1 MTKDQIIARGRE
13 ASAVLENEAFKSA
26 MSALKSSVLTEWKKC
41 PIRDQQGQVLLL
53 QLAKLTDKFEAMLT
67 GMVET
72 GQYELK
78 KLELDSV
85 RDEPAARR
93 FMRKVL
99 PG

>member
-13 ASAVLENEAFKSA
+13 AAAVLENGAFKSA
-26 MSALKSSVLTEWKKC
+26 MSVLKSSVQSEWKKC
-41 PIRDQQGQVLLL
+41 PIRDREGQVLLL
-53 QLAKLTDKFEAMLT
+53 QLAKLTDKFEAMLV

-78 KLELDSV
+78 KLEIDSA

-93 FMRKVL
+93 FMRKVT
-99 PG
+99 G